1 MYPNKINK
9 KPILK
14 LLEKQFGIK
23 EKLNYTLIKNNENKL
38 FIVNNKAFEIDQKK
52 LRINSLGLYFATIE
66 NNELRL
72 SIEATQMFGKKA
84 DKNILN
90 LNEEQLKEYML
101 GKNITVNNNNNTT
114 VILKYKDDFIG
125 CAKQKD
131 FKVINFLPKE
141 RRVQLS

>member
-1 MYPNKINK
+1 MYFHRINK
-9 KPILK
+9 KPVLK

-23 EKLNYTLIKNNENKL
+23 EKLNYTLLKNNENKF
-38 FIVNNKAFEIDQKK
+38 FIVNNRAFEIDQKK
-52 LRINSLGLYFATIE
+52 LRINSLGLYFASLE

-72 SIEATQMFGKKA
+72 SLEATQMFGKKA
-84 DKNILN
+84 NKNILN

-101 GKNITVNNNNNTT
+101 GKNITVDNSNNSI
-114 VILKYKDDFIG
+114 VILKHKDDFIG

>member
-1 MYPNKINK
+1 M
-9 KPILK
+9 
-14 LLEKQFGIK
+14 
-23 EKLNYTLIKNNENKL
+23 
-38 FIVNNKAFEIDQKK
+38 
-52 LRINSLGLYFATIE
+52 GLYFASLE

-72 SIEATQMFGKKA
+72 SIEATQMLGKKA
-84 DKNILN
+84 DKNVLN
-90 LNEEQLKEYML
+90 LNEGQLKQYML
-101 GKNITVNNNNNTT
+101 GKNITVDNNNNTL

>member
-1 MYPNKINK
+1 MYFHTINK

-23 EKLNYTLIKNNENKL
+23 EKLNYTLLKNNENKL
-38 FIVNNKAFEIDQKK
+38 FIINNTAFEIDQKK
-52 LRINSLGLYFATIE
+52 LRINSLGLYFASLE

-72 SIEATQMFGKKA
+72 SLEATQMLGKKA
-84 DKNILN
+84 DKNVLN
-90 LNEEQLKEYML
+90 LNEEQLKQYML
-101 GKNITVNNNNNTT
+101 GKNITVDNNNNTL

>member
-1 MYPNKINK
+1 MYVHKINK

-23 EKLNYTLIKNNENKL
+23 EKLNYTILKNNENKL
-38 FIVNNKAFEIDQKK
+38 FIVNNKASEIDQKE
-52 LRINSLGLYFATIE
+52 LRINSLGLYFASLE

-72 SIEATQMFGKKA
+72 SIEATQMLGKKA
-84 DKNILN
+84 DKNVLN
-90 LNEEQLKEYML
+90 LNEGQLKQYML
-101 GKNITVNNNNNTT
+101 GKNITVDNNNNTL

>member
-1 MYPNKINK
+1 MYVHKINK

-23 EKLNYTLIKNNENKL
+23 EKLNYTILKNNENKL
-38 FIVNNKAFEIDQKK
+38 FIVNNKASEIDQKE
-52 LRINSLGLYFATIE
+52 LRINSLGLYFASLE

-84 DKNILN
+84 DKNVLN
-90 LNEEQLKEYML
+90 LNEGQLKQYML
-101 GKNITVNNNNNTT
+101 GKNITVDNNNNTL

>member
-1 MYPNKINK
+1 MYVHKINK

-23 EKLNYTLIKNNENKL
+23 EKLNYTILKNNENKL
-38 FIVNNKAFEIDQKK
+38 FIVNNKASEIDQKE
-52 LRINSLGLYFATIE
+52 LRINSLGLYFASLE

-72 SIEATQMFGKKA
+72 SIEATQMLGKKA
-84 DKNILN
+84 DKNVLN
-90 LNEEQLKEYML
+90 LNEEQLKQYML
-101 GKNITVNNNNNTT
+101 GKNITVDNKNNNI